1 MHIQKNTSFSKE
13 ALLKRSQIF
22 HKKNLETKYWYSF
35 LDYSQTEASD
45 YNSMQ
50 YLHDMDNCL
59 GTEKSILQ
67 STKNVEDQH
76 FAAYCRYSF
85 SDQLVAE
92 TPKLT

>member
-1 MHIQKNTSFSKE
+1 MHW
-13 ALLKRSQIF
+13 SQIF
-22 HKKNLETKYWYSF
+22 YKKNLETKYWYSF

-50 YLHDMDNCL
+50 HLHDMDNCL

-76 FAAYCRYSF
+76 FVGYRRYSF
-85 SDQLVAE
+85 WDQLVAE